1 MVVRPKESKGGKG
14 MAESHIIS
22 KVVVSGNVVEVYTY
36 SKGIRCGVPR
46 EYDIVRDRSN
56 DISKEEGKRIDS
68 IFRARQTVRRII
80 WANETPYSKFV
91 TLTYA
96 KTELDVRKVMDD
108 IKVFVKHMRRH
119 NYEMKYL
126 YVLENQKARG
136 LKEGNDG
143 CLHVHMVIFNDKKIP
158 LDLLNSAWP
167 HGSTDIGILREK
179 ENSGAYISKYI
190 TKDTASFFMEN
201 VYHCSRGLKRGVVE
215 NFYLEG
221 CSDSTFNGFSPADVM
236 RSLNVRYSK
245 TMHHSY
251 LSTDGAGQEQI
262 VTYYQ
267 GTFKGGNVIA
277 ENAEVEY
284 I

>member
-1 MVVRPKESKGGKG
+1 

-22 KVVVSGNVVEVYTY
+22 KVIVSGNVVEVYTY
-36 SKGIRCGVPR
+36 SQGIRCGVPR
-46 EYDIVRDRSN
+46 EYDIVRDRSS
-56 DISKEEGKRIDS
+56 DTSVEEGKRIDN
-68 IFRARQTVRRII
+68 ILRARQIVRRII

-96 KTELDVRKVMDD
+96 KTELDVHKVMHD
-108 IKVFVKHMRRH
+108 IKMFVKHMRRH
-119 NYEMKYL
+119 DYEMQYL

-167 HGSTDIGILREK
+167 HGSTDIGILRDK

-190 TKDTASFFMEN
+190 TKDTVTFFNEH
-201 VYHCSRGLKRGVVE
+201 VYHCSHGLKRGVTE

-221 CSDSTFNGFSPADVM
+221 CSDHTFNGFSPADVM
-236 RSLNVRYSK
+236 RSLNVTYSA
-245 TMHHSY
+245 TVHHAYRS
-251 LSTDGAGQEQI
+251 SDGVGREQI
-262 VTYYQ
+262 VSYYQ
-267 GTFKGGNVIA
+267 GTFKGGNVIV
-277 ENAEVEY
+277 ENSEVE
-284 I
+284 IL